1 MNTVAMDGGLPTVG
15 GDGALPIETVFTLP
29 SPLPSFPPGGGFAKG
44 SINLGGLEVR
54 PCSSLTKVW
63 AALEGG
69 PENLGATFFKPSPVP
84 AGFSLLGCYAQPN
97 NRPLFGWVLCGRD
110 IDGGPSGSRRAT
122 RSSGP
127 ARAPRSGNMATAT
140 SGSRLRRKDTEPS
153 GYLSRPLR
161 PPPRRRKSAASGRTL
176 PTSAR
181 MTSGCGGTKT
191 ESRYTV
197 RRPTVRGSGAAGVRV
212 GTCMV
217 GTPPLWC
224 LKNTAPL
231 SRSMPGMTQI
241 EALVRAY
248 SPWIYFH
255 PDEPYLPSSVGWF
268 FDNGALLYKKDA
280 PAPAAVDSAGS
291 NLPQGANAG
300 ECWLDLPADEAAR
313 NRLKTGD
320 LQSSEAYVHVKP
332 MLGGTFTDV
341 VVWVFYP
348 FNGPA
353 RAKVEFLNI
362 SFKRI
367 GEHIGDWEHVTLRV
381 SNFSGELRRVF
392 FAEHSSGEWK
402 EASEVEFQGG
412 NKPVAYAA
420 LHGHA
425 AYPHPGLVL
434 QGGAPPVSA
443 SASETTPRKAAGVW
457 TPARNIA
464 SSLLTI
470 WVGCRSATTSPRT
483 RLLPRKL
490 RERLEKLLKSLP
502 PEVLGEEGPTGPKE
516 KRNWAGDEG

>member
-1 MNTVAMDGGLPTVG
+1 M
-15 GDGALPIETVFTLP
+15 F
-29 SPLPSFPPGGGFAKG
+29 SGGGFAKG

-54 PCSSLTKVW
+54 QCSSFTKVW

-84 AGFSLLGCYAQPN
+84 AGFSVLGCYAQPN
-97 NRPLFGWVLCGRD
+97 NRALFGWVLCGRD
-110 IDGGPSGSRRAT
+110 LDGGALRKPTGYSLLWTSE
-122 RSSGP
+122 SSKI
-127 ARAPRSGNMATAT
+127 
-140 SGSRLRRKDTEPS
+140 RKHGD
-153 GYLSRPLR
+153 GYFW
-161 PPPRRRKSAASGRTL
+161 L
-176 PTSAR
+176 PTAPEGYR
-181 MTSGCGGTKT
+181 AVGILVTSSPAAPSPEEIRCVRSDLTDECEKDEWVWGGQDGIQVH
-191 ESRYTV
+191 SL
-197 RRPTVRGSGAAGVRV
+197 RPTVRGSGAAGVCV
-212 GTCMV
+212 GTCMAAA
-217 GTPPLWC
+217 PPLWC
-224 LKNTAPL
+224 LKNMAPL
-231 SRSMPGMTQI
+231 SRFMPCASQI

-268 FDNGALLYKKDA
+268 FDNGALLYKKDS

-291 NLPQGANAG
+291 NLPQGGANAD
-300 ECWLDLPADEAAR
+300 EYWLDLPADEAAR
-313 NRLKTGD
+313 SRLKMGD

-362 SFKRI
+362 SFKRL
-367 GEHIGDWEHVTLRV
+367 GEHVGDWEHVTLRV

-412 NKPVAYAA
+412 NKPVVYAA

-434 QGGAPPVSA
+434 QGGPAAGLGVGIRDDTKGGGRSLDTGGKYRLVAVDHLGSVVGPPWLNFLGEWGPKVSYDFA
-443 SASETTPRKAAGVW
+443 EEVKKAA
-457 TPARNIA
+457 
-464 SSLLTI
+464 
-470 WVGCRSATTSPRT
+470 

-490 RERLEKLLKSLP
+490 RERLEKLLQSLP
-502 PEVLGEEGPTGPKE
+502 PGVLGEEGPTGPKE